1 MKLSRAAVGLWG
13 GIVSAGVS
21 TIAFALPVQIDLTQ
35 FTVYGS
41 TISVASDGSSAQ
53 LQEDPAQFAVFLF
66 NDPGMGDPA
75 LITPGTDT
83 YLQFDYVFNEAF
95 NNDDF
100 FQAYLYEAGNYS
112 LSPAFEASSSG
123 SGTVEFDLSAYL
135 GMTLGL
141 DFVLASNDFD
151 LGSFVTVSNLRLD
164 QRSQPPTQVPEP
176 AIGYLFGLGLVLI
189 WWRQRYTTRAT

>member
-1 MKLSRAAVGLWG
+1 MKLSRAAVVLWG

-21 TIAFALPVQIDLTQ
+21 INAFALPIQVDLSQ

-66 NDPGMGDPA
+66 NDPSLGAPS
-75 LITPGTDT
+75 LITPDVDT
-83 YLQFDYVFNEAF
+83 YLLFDYMFDEAF
-95 NNDDF
+95 NNDDY

-112 LSPAFEASSSG
+112 LSPAFEASSSS

-135 GMTLGL
+135 SMTLGL

-176 AIGYLFGLGLVLI
+176 SIGYLFGLGLVLL
-189 WWRQRYTTRAT
+189 WLRRRYNNKAA